1 MKISEE
7 SQKRSDSIIQK
18 LVFSNQIHETR
29 IHKVTKED
37 CGKVMKDMDGLAT
50 NEQGFRF
57 IQDMQIVCLLFFM
70 IR

>member
-1 MKISEE
+1 MDENFRRISEAIGF
-7 SQKRSDSIIQK
+7 DHTK

-50 NEQGFRF
+50 NEQGDSAF
-57 IQDMQIVCLLFFM
+57 IQDMQIVCLVFL
-70 IR
+70 

>member
-1 MKISEE
+1 MDENFRRISEAIGF
-7 SQKRSDSIIQK
+7 DHTK

-57 IQDMQIVCLLFFM
+57 IQDMQIVCLCFL
-70 IR
+70 